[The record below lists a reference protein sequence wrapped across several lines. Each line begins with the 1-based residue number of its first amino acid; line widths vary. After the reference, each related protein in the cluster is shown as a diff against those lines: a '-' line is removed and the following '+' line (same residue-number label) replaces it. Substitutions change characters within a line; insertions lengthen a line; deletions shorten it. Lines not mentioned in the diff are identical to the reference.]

1 MIMKYTN
8 YILNGRPLQP
18 EAFISEGKFRVVTIV
33 LVLVPSLVGVVVIS
47 GMIPVAWAM
56 DGGRLIKL
64 LYLLKVK
71 QRRRVRYLKN
81 VMVSLGHN
89 KDEWII
95 LRAA

>member
-1 MIMKYTN
+1 MKYTN

-56 DGGRLIKL
+56 DSGRLLKL
-64 LYLLKVK
+64 RYYQH
-71 QRRRVRYLKN
+71 QRYEHRVRYLKS
-81 VMVSLGHN
+81 VVISLDHDVN
-89 KDEWII
+89 EWK
-95 LRAA
+95 LLKAA

>member
-1 MIMKYTN
+1 MKYTN

-56 DGGRLIKL
+56 DSGRLLKL
-64 LYLLKVK
+64 RYYQH
-71 QRRRVRYLKN
+71 QRYERKVRYLKS
-81 VMVSLGHN
+81 VVISLDHDVN
-89 KDEWII
+89 EWVI
-95 LRAA
+95 LKAA